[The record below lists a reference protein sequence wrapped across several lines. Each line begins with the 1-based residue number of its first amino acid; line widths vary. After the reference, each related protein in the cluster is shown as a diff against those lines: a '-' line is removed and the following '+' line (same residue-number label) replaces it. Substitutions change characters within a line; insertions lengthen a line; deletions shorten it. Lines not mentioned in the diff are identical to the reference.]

1 MTPLKL
7 SRGKCLPLGATQLNN
22 SINFALL
29 CRHGTE
35 VHLALFTLD
44 SKEPIAEIVLHQEKA
59 EQEIIGISLLKA
71 YQNLS
76 AMGGEST
83 GHNLRFTDSIP
94 NTCF

>member
-44 SKEPIAEIVLHQEKA
+44 SKEAIAEIKEYKLC
-59 EQEIIGISLLKA
+59 
-71 YQNLS
+71 ND
-76 AMGGEST
+76 
-83 GHNLRFTDSIP
+83 TDYK
-94 NTCF
+94 FE